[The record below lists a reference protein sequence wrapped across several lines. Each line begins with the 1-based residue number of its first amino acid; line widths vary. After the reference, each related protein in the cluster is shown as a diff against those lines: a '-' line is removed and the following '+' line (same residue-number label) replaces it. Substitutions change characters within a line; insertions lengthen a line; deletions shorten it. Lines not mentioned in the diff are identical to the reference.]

1 MLIPTTNYGRSAE
14 VDMKCPACGSDN
26 SENAQFCGIC
36 GETLIWDATSIR
48 TRLPMMGFGE
58 AVNRAFRQ
66 YFTFS
71 GRATRAEH
79 WWFALL

>member
-1 MLIPTTNYGRSAE
+1 MLIPTTNYERREE
-14 VDMKCPACGSDN
+14 VDMKCTACGGDN
-26 SENAQFCGIC
+26 PENAQFCGVC
-36 GETLIWDATSIR
+36 GTSLISGEASIG
-48 TRLPMMGFGE
+48 TELPMVGFGE
-58 AVNRAFRQ
+58 AISRGFGN